1 MLYLKDE
8 AQTWVNASENTAEA
22 DDAVKHIDSN
32 GAVLTARNTMTL
44 IKYLSVKGGSFMAKC
59 VTAVQNISL
68 APENAE
74 HIEGRI
80 SGKQIVIL
88 TEFVK
93 KPLNLRRCDPSRCYK
108 NSVKTNFND

>member
-74 HIEGRI
+74 HIEGGI
-80 SGKQIVIL
+80 SGQQIVIL
-88 TEFVK
+88 T
-93 KPLNLRRCDPSRCYK
+93 
-108 NSVKTNFND
+108 